1 MQIEV
6 FGWLCPNTKESSKD
20 EREMEETWGEFKI
33 GRLSSYIRSH
43 EMGVHMNGMRHTASV
58 EAGVGSFNSRSDE
71 TEDV

>member
-1 MQIEV
+1 
-6 FGWLCPNTKESSKD
+6 
-20 EREMEETWGEFKI
+20 MEETWGEFKI